1 MTDVVSEELW
11 IPVRPKVAVPY
22 GVHADTE
29 ALHDRKPVT
38 RAQIEA
44 AIQRRQ
50 AKAAQRRVNTWRKL
64 TNRTDPTHS
73 RRRKRAAV
81 FDQQVM
87 TRVPLV

>member
-1 MTDVVSEELW
+1 MP
-11 IPVRPKVAVPY
+11 IRPKVGVPY

-29 ALHDRKPVT
+29 AMHDRKPIT

-44 AIQRRQ
+44 AIQRRLEM
-50 AKAAQRRVNTWRKL
+50 AGKRRVNTWKKL
-64 TNRTDPTHS
+64 TNPTDFTHS

-87 TRVPLV
+87 IGESFISFRPYRLIS